1 MHAERSE
8 EGREDMPCGML
19 LNGEGPMYS
28 LQQVIIF
35 LTTEMGSFPDWTQL
49 ARTGGREAWVF
60 APVSIGHGSLEL
72 LPLLSVSEEVSLSPG
87 FLICN
92 LGTGKS
98 SFRLG
103 LLVGPGESVHQGWHI
118 GV

>member
-1 MHAERSE
+1 MWVSAPAS
-8 EGREDMPCGML
+8 
-19 LNGEGPMYS
+19 
-28 LQQVIIF
+28 
-35 LTTEMGSFPDWTQL
+35 
-49 ARTGGREAWVF
+49 TGHV
-60 APVSIGHGSLEL
+60 SLEL
-72 LPLLSVSEEVSLSPG
+72 LPLPSVSEDVSWGPG

-103 LLVGPGESVHQGWHI
+103 LLIGPGESMHQGWRI

>member
-1 MHAERSE
+1 MFISR
-8 EGREDMPCGML
+8 
-19 LNGEGPMYS
+19 LNTAG
-28 LQQVIIF
+28 
-35 LTTEMGSFPDWTQL
+35 TDRGSCSV
-49 ARTGGREAWVF
+49 GF

-72 LPLLSVSEEVSLSPG
+72 LPLLSVSEEVSLSLG

-98 SFRLG
+98 SFHLG

-118 GV
+118 GVR